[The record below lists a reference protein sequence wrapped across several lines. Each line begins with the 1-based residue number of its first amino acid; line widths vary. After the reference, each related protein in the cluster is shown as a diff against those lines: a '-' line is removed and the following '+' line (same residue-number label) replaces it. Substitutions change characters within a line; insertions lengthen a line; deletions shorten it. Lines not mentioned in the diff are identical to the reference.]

1 MAANQAPPSP
11 GFSRQEHWSGSLL
24 GTLLSDNRP
33 CLAIGWCCC
42 GSRPKATNC
51 PWVTVSGP
59 AQPLVSAAVGPIH
72 KKPTVNYR
80 ALVGHSANSWWS
92 GGPEV
97 ELRKEATPLSS
108 AFSQRPSSSLSFGP
122 VGELRGLEDWVLCS
136 AGLQSLHQGY
146 PVALRQWQTSPIPV
160 PVT

>member
-1 MAANQAPPSP
+1 MKEISPEISLEGLMLKLQLQYFGHLMRRADSFEKTLILCDPCHAARPSLP
-11 GFSRQEHWSGSLL
+11 TCANSSGDTDGQLL
-24 GTLLSDNRP
+24 GRIWG
-33 CLAIGWCCC
+33 A
-42 GSRPKATNC
+42 
-51 PWVTVSGP
+51 
-59 AQPLVSAAVGPIH
+59 
-72 KKPTVNYR
+72 
-80 ALVGHSANSWWS
+80 
-92 GGPEV
+92 EM